1 MSFKSALFEMKEVIT
16 DQTLGQSEE
25 GFIRDLEAKNDLS
38 SGTLVFYFNFFMM
51 LKLQHSQSN
60 DQSKKTNR
68 KWSKNEIEFL
78 FQYIK
83 ERQQEGALNI
93 TEILEECAQL
103 LDRGYQSVNYKYYSL
118 LKQEEKK
125 EDTKHKN
132 SYLFTTIDEKEVP
145 VIATEVLSDPLQVPK
160 VPQGKPFQ
168 NDEDL
173 LDILSGLISN
183 VQQLQG
189 LNVTD
194 LFRNLY
200 QLTSLAVQNQA
211 ALQQMESKKSEI
223 HLEKEALR
231 EKLMKQE
238 QQLKTER
245 KRNDELQ
252 VEVAKLAKEI
262 NAFNQ
267 LGDAAKIQQLKAYN
281 QRLNYIIDGFG
292 IVLQVG
298 S

>member
-51 LKLQHSQSN
+51 LKLHHSQSN

-68 KWSKNEIEFL
+68 KWSKSEIEFL

-118 LKQEEKK
+118 LKQGEKK
-125 EDTKHKN
+125 EDSEHKN
-132 SYLFTTIDEKEVP
+132 SYFFTTIEEKEVP

-160 VPQGKPFQ
+160 VPQGKAFQ

-189 LNVTD
+189 LNVTE

>member
-1 MSFKSALFEMKEVIT
+1 MKEAIT

-25 GFIRDLEAKNDLS
+25 GFIRDLEVKNNLS

-51 LKLQHSQSN
+51 LKLHQNQSN
-60 DQSKKTNR
+60 DPSKKTNR
-68 KWSKNEIEFL
+68 KWSKSEIEFL
-78 FQYIK
+78 YQYIK

-103 LDRGYQSVNYKYYSL
+103 LDRGYQSVNYKYYAL
-118 LKQEEKK
+118 LKQTEKK
-125 EDTKHKN
+125 EDCEQKN
-132 SYLFTTIDEKEVP
+132 SLLITSIDEKEVP
-145 VIATEVLSDPLQVPK
+145 VIATEVLHDPLQVPK
-160 VPQGKPFQ
+160 VPQVPPVPQEKASQ
-168 NDEDL
+168 DEDL

-223 HLEKEALR
+223 NLEKEALR
-231 EKLMKQE
+231 EKLMKKE
-238 QQLKTER
+238 QQLMTER

-267 LGDAAKIQQLKAYN
+267 LGDAAKIQHLKAYN

>member
-1 MSFKSALFEMKEVIT
+1 MKEVIT
-16 DQTLGQSEE
+16 NQTLGQSEE
-25 GFIRDLEAKNDLS
+25 GFIRDLEAKNNLS

-51 LKLQHSQSN
+51 LKLQHNQSN
-60 DQSKKTNR
+60 DPSKKTNR
-68 KWSKNEIEFL
+68 KWSKSEIEFL
-78 FQYIK
+78 YQYIK

-118 LKQEEKK
+118 LKKGEKK
-125 EDTKHKN
+125 ENTEQKN
-132 SYLFTTIDEKEVP
+132 SLLITSIEEKEVQ
-145 VIATEVLSDPLQVPK
+145 VIATEVLHDPLQVPK
-160 VPQGKPFQ
+160 VPQVPQEKASQ
-168 NDEDL
+168 DEDL

-223 HLEKEALR
+223 NLEKEALR
-231 EKLMKQE
+231 EKLMKKE
-238 QQLKTER
+238 HQLMSER

-267 LGDAAKIQQLKAYN
+267 LGDAAKIQHLKAYN